1 VTHPSIHPLVSL
13 SGAFDEDL
21 RVTLDSA
28 SVTALESGARK
39 GTVARQGAR
48 PGVAGV
54 TIDIGRGRR
63 NGQLGD
69 PRRDA
74 LHAGRRNP
82 ARVLRS
88 GVVWSRSP
96 DRPDAFAGRLVTER
110 SEEGV

>member
-1 VTHPSIHPLVSL
+1 MTHPSIHPLVSL

-54 TIDIGRGRR
+54 TIDIG
-63 NGQLGD
+63 
-69 PRRDA
+69 A
-74 LHAGRRNP
+74 
-82 ARVLRS
+82 
-88 GVVWSRSP
+88 VVGMAS
-96 DRPDAFAGRLVTER
+96 LVTRDVAPCTLVAGTPPACCEAAWAGAAR
-110 SEEGV
+110 PTG